1 MASKSL
7 ASTALL
13 LALNLLFFTLV
24 TSTNVPACT
33 PTPPKDYNHNGHP
46 KPKPSKET
54 CPRDAVKL
62 GVCANVL
69 KSLLNVE
76 LGKPPKKP
84 CCSLL
89 EDLVDLEAA
98 VCLCS
103 ALKANVLGIVNLNI
117 PISLSLLLNYC
128 GKDVPSGFQCA

>member
-13 LALNLLFFTLV
+13 LALDLLFFTLV

-33 PTPPKDYNHNGHP
+33 TTPPKNHNHNGHP

-69 KSLLNVE
+69 KSLFNLE

-89 EDLVDLEAA
+89 EGLVDLEAA